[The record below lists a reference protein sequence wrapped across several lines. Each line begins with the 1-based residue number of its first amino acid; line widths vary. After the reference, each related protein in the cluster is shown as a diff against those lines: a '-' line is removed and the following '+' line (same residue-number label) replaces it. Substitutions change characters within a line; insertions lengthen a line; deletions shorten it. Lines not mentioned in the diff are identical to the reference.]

1 MNWSSTGKDLEMLLK
16 MHKQQDMMHPDTE
29 NRENVSEDVLGNAKM
44 DISILRLID
53 QLETLVQQ
61 QEVW

>member
-1 MNWSSTGKDLEMLLK
+1 MLLK

-53 QLETLVQQ
+53 HLETLVQQ

>member
-1 MNWSSTGKDLEMLLK
+1 MADLELLLK
-16 MHKQQDMMHPDTE
+16 MHKQQDVMHQDTD
-29 NRENVSEDVLGNAKM
+29 NRQNVSKDVLGNAKM

>member
-1 MNWSSTGKDLEMLLK
+1 MNWSSTVADLELLLK
-16 MHKQQDMMHPDTE
+16 MHKQQGFMNQDYD
-29 NRENVSEDVLGNAKM
+29 NRENVSKDVLGNAKM

>member
-1 MNWSSTGKDLEMLLK
+1 

-53 QLETLVQQ
+53 HLETLVQQ

>member
-1 MNWSSTGKDLEMLLK
+1 MNWSSTVKDLETLLK
-16 MHKQQDMMHPDTE
+16 MHKQQGVMHEDTD
-29 NRENVSEDVLGNAKM
+29 NRENVSKHVLVNAKM